1 MVEKPKRLTVDDLH
15 RIVRTFPEEIQNADG
30 GRTVVLAQS
39 IIAHF
44 FGRDW
49 FTAHIRHDAR
59 KPGFLNYDFS
69 SDERREATSFRV
81 VELAE
86 SLFNLQ
92 NIPGFDDT
100 IAQMKGG
107 GDKIEATCAELDF
120 GRFLYIHDVG
130 FRFNVPSMKKGADYD
145 VELLYPDGL
154 AIPADAKCKLEST
167 DIDPRSISKTLEK
180 GRTQL
185 PPDRPGA
192 IFLKVPQSW
201 VAETATA
208 AEMVSEGQ
216 RFFRNTDRIIS
227 VKFYVSHLTIGN
239 GMVMH
244 RHAVREI
251 TNERSKFNDGRNWDL
266 FTDYPVPSSWNGMPP
281 KWQRLFFFPKSE

>member
-1 MVEKPKRLTVDDLH
+1 MGEKPKRLTVDDLH

-49 FTAHIRHDAR
+49 FTAHIRHDAP

-69 SDERREATSFRV
+69 SDQRREATSFRV

-92 NIPGFDDT
+92 NIPGFDET

-120 GRFLYIHDVG
+120 GRFLYIHDVE

-145 VELLYPDGL
+145 VELSYRDGL
-154 AIPADAKCKLEST
+154 AVPADAKCKLEST
-167 DIDPRSISKTLEK
+167 DIDPRSISNTLEK
-180 GRTQL
+180 GRKQL
-185 PPDRPGA
+185 PADRPGA

-201 VAETATA
+201 VADTAIA

-216 RFFRNTDRIIS
+216 RFFGTP
-227 VKFYVSHLTIGN
+227 T
-239 GMVMH
+239 
-244 RHAVREI
+244 E
-251 TNERSKFNDGRNWDL
+251 L
-266 FTDYPVPSSWNGMPP
+266 F
-281 KWQRLFFFPKSE
+281 Q

>member
-1 MVEKPKRLTVDDLH
+1 MGDKPKRLAAEDLH
-15 RIVRTFPEEIQNADG
+15 RFVETSPQEMQNDVGA
-30 GRTVVLAQS
+30 RTVLVANS

-44 FGRDW
+44 LGRDW
-49 FTAHIRHDAR
+49 FAAHIRHDAR

-81 VELAE
+81 IELAE

-92 NIPGFDDT
+92 NIPGFDET

-120 GRFLYIHDVG
+120 GRFLYIHDVD
-130 FRFNVPSMKKGADYD
+130 FRFNLPSGKKGADYD
-145 VELLYPDGL
+145 VELIYPGGL
-154 AIPADAKCKLEST
+154 AVPADAKCKLEST
-167 DIDPRSISKTLEK
+167 DIDPHSIGKTLEK

-185 PPDRPGA
+185 PPNRPGV

-201 VAETATA
+201 VADTAIA

-227 VKFYVSHLTIGN
+227 VKFYVSHLSIGN
-239 GMVMH
+239 GVVLH

-251 TNERSKFNDGRNWDL
+251 TNECSEFNDGRNWDL
-266 FTDYPVPSSWNGMPP
+266 FTDHPVPSSWNGMPP
-281 KWQRLFFFPKSE
+281 KWQRILLFPKSQ